1 MEIIKLTKFQL
12 GLTVIGLVAVFGV
25 KALPTD
31 QYDSTLPSLYMAIE
45 GTGEVTKA
53 RRSTKTDEEDW
64 DDVTVITAGNRDVI

>member
-31 QYDSTLPSLYMAIE
+31 QYDTTLPSLYMAIE
-45 GTGEVTKA
+45 GTGEVVKA
-53 RRSTKTDEEDW
+53 CGGASKTDSEDW
-64 DDVTVITAGNRDVI
+64 DDVTGSDYCW